1 MNEPSNPFVI
11 AAANSSGAIQVAQS
25 KEAQQIQAQLVVAK
39 RFPRDQ
45 HAAFQ
50 RIMQACQR
58 RGLAE
63 EATYV
68 YSRGGTTIS
77 GASIRLLEVVAQQWG
92 NFKSGIVELDND
104 NGESRVEAFA
114 WDLETN
120 AYDSKTFTVRHE
132 RYSKDS
138 GVTKLTDPRDQYEH
152 VANFSARRKRACMEA
167 VIPRDIIDAAIEQCD
182 QTLKA
187 GHKEPIADRT
197 RKMVSAFADYGVT
210 VEMIEKRI
218 QHKLDAIIE
227 QELVVL
233 RKIFVSLKD
242 GMSKREDWFDLNAAE
257 ISRPKFETTAEPKS
271 DEKELAAQG
280 LAPAQA
286 PEQPAK
292 RGRPKKTDVAKQTQ
306 SSATP
311 ESPPTQP
318 APQPAAASPAAAGT
332 AAQVESAPARADL
345 FESDAYKQL
354 RTCMTQSGITD
365 AELILLCRQ
374 RGLMTEQ
381 HVELLQLSDAALT
394 DLVDLWTTV
403 AGQIRVERR
412 KAQTK

>member
-1 MNEPSNPFVI
+1 MSNQVTPFEAARQPETLQSLLRQDAYRKRFEQVLSDRAPQFISSILSLGATMPDVEPRSILASAAI
-11 AAANSSGAIQVAQS
+11 AASLNLPIDKNLGFAWIIPYRKGDRKLASYQMGYKGYIQLALRTSQYARMNAKTVNAEALNGYDNVGEPVIDWTKLDETKPVVGYVFAFRLVNGFTKTAFWTKS
-25 KEAQQIQAQLVVAK
+25 KVEAHAK
-39 RFPRDQ
+39 R
-45 HAAFQ
+45 
-50 RIMQACQR
+50 
-58 RGLAE
+58 
-63 EATYV
+63 
-68 YSRGGTTIS
+68 YSQSYRGG
-77 GASIRLLEVVAQQWG
+77 
-92 NFKSGIVELDND
+92 
-104 NGESRVEAFA
+104 
-114 WDLETN
+114 
-120 AYDSKTFTVRHE
+120 YDSPWKSDFDAMALKTVISNELRHWGIL
-132 RYSKDS
+132 S
-138 GVTKLTDPRDQYEH
+138 
-152 VANFSARRKRACMEA
+152 
-167 VIPRDIIDAAIEQCD
+167 
-182 QTLKA
+182 
-187 GHKEPIADRT
+187 
-197 RKMVSAFADYGVT
+197 
-210 VEMIEKRI
+210 VEM
-218 QHKLDAIIE
+218 QSA
-227 QELVVL
+227 LV
-233 RKIFVSLKD
+233 
-242 GMSKREDWFDLNAAE
+242 EDQGVHVDVDSE
-257 ISRPKFETTAEPKS
+257 VIYPEPGDDISRPKFETTAEPKAE
-271 DEKELAAQG
+271 EKELAAQG